1 MAMTATQAYEELTRL
16 NDPQLD
22 YVVQELHVDRRFLR
36 DKTAVATR
44 AADILELLKQRSSW
58 LDDLDGV
65 LKKLFD
71 STQNYLRDR
80 LAPIR
85 QFLVEPPPNPREQP
99 LKSGG
104 TVKDLRKSLEEL
116 TDPLLRPE
124 RIKDVSGT
132 LFPALLLTEGWWE
145 RKEPDKLPH
154 IDDPLQR
161 WLFKG
166 FDLWAPSWD
175 ISWDFENRQTIDT
188 SRYFIAQLTDGDEA
202 DSVRV
207 IVPGEM
213 AKQLRDEF
221 RDSWGGFEVKI
232 TGRLG
237 HKYQFEK
244 ELPEGLE
251 GELQDFYI
259 WLDGYKR
266 LSAKTDLYS
275 GYLWKCLSP
284 SKWLEENA
292 LLGLDKVYF
301 VWEHTN
307 FAAKDAVRYNL
318 DSLLHKE
325 GLIAKRHPG
334 SELILLQ
341 KSHAI
346 VPGDPRWPA
355 KQFIDL
361 LAGEMVR
368 SKAMHDDK
376 SPAPPKTS

>member
-1 MAMTATQAYEELTRL
+1 MTMTEKEAFDKLIDLT
-16 NDPQLD
+16 PQQLD
-22 YVVQELHVDRRFLR
+22 YLVVQLELDRRFMRNTQQRVDL
-36 DKTAVATR
+36 AT
-44 AADILELLKQRSSW
+44 DILHLLRSRSGW
-58 LDDLDGV
+58 LDELERALKV
-65 LKKLFD
+65 LYD
-71 STQNYLRDR
+71 STQSYLRDR

-85 QFLVEPPPNPREQP
+85 KFLVEPPPNPGEVP
-99 LKSGG
+99 MESGG
-104 TVKDLRKSLEEL
+104 TVKELRKALAALSS
-116 TDPLLRPE
+116 PLQRPE

-145 RKEPDKLPH
+145 RKKADKALH
-154 IDDPLQR
+154 IEDPLQR

-175 ISWDFENRQTIDT
+175 ISWDFENRQAIDT
-188 SRYFIAQLTDGDEA
+188 SHYFIAQLTDGDEA
-202 DSVRV
+202 DSLRV

-213 AKQLRDEF
+213 ARQLRDEF

-232 TGRLG
+232 SGRLG

-244 ELPEGLE
+244 EVPEGLE

-259 WLDGYKR
+259 WLERYKR
-266 LSAKTDLYS
+266 LGAKTDLYS
-275 GYLWKCLSP
+275 GYLWKCLAP

-307 FAAKDAVRYNL
+307 FAAKDAVQYNL

-325 GLIAKRHPG
+325 ALIAKRHPG
-334 SELILLQ
+334 SELVLLQ

-346 VPGDPRWPA
+346 VPGDPRWPT

-361 LAGEMVR
+361 LAGELVS
-368 SKAMHDDK
+368 SKIAQGKK
-376 SPAPPKTS
+376 SPAP

>member
-1 MAMTATQAYEELTRL
+1 MTITEQQAYEDLKGL

-22 YVVQELHVDRRFLR
+22 ELVIRLGLNRTYLR
-36 DKTAVATR
+36 DKQAIATR
-44 AADILELLKQRSSW
+44 AADILDLVKQRSGG
-58 LDDLDGV
+58 LDELECA
-65 LKKLFD
+65 LKELHD
-71 STQNYLRDR
+71 CTQSYLRDR

-85 QFLVEPPPNPREQP
+85 KFLVEPPPNPDEVP
-99 LKSGG
+99 LESGG
-104 TVKDLRKSLEEL
+104 TVKELRKALAALSS
-116 TDPLLRPE
+116 PLQRPE
-124 RIKDVSGT
+124 RIQDVTGT

-145 RKEPDKLPH
+145 RKRADKALH
-154 IDDPLQR
+154 IEDPLQR

-175 ISWDFENRQTIDT
+175 ISWEFENRQAIDT
-188 SRYFIAQLTDGDEA
+188 NHYFIAQLTDGDEA
-202 DSVRV
+202 DSLRV

-232 TGRLG
+232 SGRLG

-244 ELPEGLE
+244 EVPEGLE

-259 WLDGYKR
+259 WLEHYKR
-266 LSAKTDLYS
+266 LGAKTDLYS
-275 GYLWKCLSP
+275 GYLWKCLAP
-284 SKWLEENA
+284 SQWLEENA

-307 FAAKDAVRYNL
+307 FAAKDAVQYNL

-325 GLIAKRHPG
+325 ALIAKRHPG
-334 SELILLQ
+334 SELVMLQ

-346 VPGDPRWPA
+346 VPGDPRWPT

-361 LAGEMVR
+361 LAGELVP
-368 SKAMHDDK
+368 SKIVQAKK
-376 SPAPPKTS
+376 SPAS